1 MTKFVSFHMH
11 HVLKLKKWL
20 TFLISYIKYTQFL
33 SSLEAVFQFSHKS
46 VPYTR
51 NLLLMWELEALLWDY
66 LCFFFWVKH
75 CKPACKSRT
84 VRFHV
89 NPVNWPLTLSIL
101 LLRILTDEHD
111 DKNNGNTYTYLREP
125 VEAGRRVHKVHAFSR
140 KQSTIERTRHSCNET
155 LPKIRTLLFLQFVV
169 ESW

>member
-1 MTKFVSFHMH
+1 MKQCFNSHIRVCLIRGIYFLCEN
-11 HVLKLKKWL
+11 LKHCSE
-20 TFLISYIKYTQFL
+20 TIC
-33 SSLEAVFQFSHKS
+33 V
-46 VPYTR
+46 
-51 NLLLMWELEALLWDY
+51 
-66 LCFFFWVKH
+66 FFFFFLVKH